1 MAKNYIAGGPISDVL
16 KMDLES
22 NIADSFLKL
31 DSYYRE
37 RLDNIQVRVSELSDE
52 LIQMRGRITRMDDQ
66 ISS

>member
-16 KMDLES
+16 KMDLKS